1 MFWFY
6 LQVRKVRKVLK
17 ADDIL
22 DIDAQ
27 SKPTPDGVI
36 NQKDIGS
43 RKSKR
48 KSEGVSGVV
57 LKSEPVDMEIDL
69 EIDDLPPRKIFYY
82 KFNTLNLCY
91 VSL

>member
-1 MFWFY
+1 MAIVSINFKFMFWLY
-6 LQVRKVRKVLK
+6 IQLQIRKVRKVLK
-17 ADDIL
+17 ADDLL

-36 NQKDIGS
+36 SQKDIGS

-48 KSEGVSGVV
+48 KSDGGSGIV

-69 EIDDLPPRKIFYY
+69 EIDDLPPRKFFLY
-82 KFNTLNLCY
+82 
-91 VSL
+91 